1 MIQSTRA
8 CPLARNS
15 SRSSGPEIVSALTVA
30 ADVAYGFLEQTE
42 NLSGFVVAPGL
53 VLGVDEIAVHR
64 DIEHS
69 LRSGGQRQPFNNVLI
84 VREKIF
90 CCAHGVARIVSRNA
104 IFDVNDMSHDVEVI
118 GLCCCRA

>member
-1 MIQSTRA
+1 MIQSTNA

-15 SRSSGPEIVSALTVA
+15 SRSSGSGIVSALTVA
-30 ADVAYGFLEQTE
+30 ADVAYFLLEEAE

-64 DIEHS
+64 DVENS
-69 LRSGGQRQPFNNVLI
+69 LGSSGQGQPFDDVLI
-84 VREKIF
+84 VREKIL

-104 IFDVNDMSHDVEVI
+104 IFDVNDMSHGMEVI
-118 GLCCCRA
+118 GLCCGRA